1 MSTNKT
7 IKGLAVALSLSA
19 VCLAGSPSAWAAV
32 TWDNVTKYGDWSL
45 GGTVYELGSGET
57 PLPGSNGIVDR
68 YTYPGTGAYYD
79 SGTIPLND
87 IYNLNILSFYDQRHN
102 GGTPPANYVLTF
114 AGTGAMIFGGGN
126 EPLWSTSGI
135 ILGASMSYRNLTY
148 QFNTDIYVG
157 GNFNAA
163 NYSTVFFVNNS
174 APSQNNTLVFGTT
187 ADRKTIAGLQTNVSG
202 TVGLQLYG
210 PSGGVIND
218 HLADGVGQGDPE
230 APLTGATTL
239 ALTMFS
245 SATWTLTGSAS
256 YTGATQ
262 VMGGG
267 RLVLDNTS
275 LNAEKISNQLVLGGT
290 MWTGNNWIL
299 GGGGASVELI
309 GSAAAASAETLDT
322 LTVLNGANQVIVTPG
337 AGQTAVFNTGSV
349 TRGSASTGG
358 ATVDFLV
365 NGSGGSFTT
374 TNADGDLGA
383 WATLNGDDYA
393 SASSGSLVAA
403 TYTAAWG
410 AGNNVSVSTDSVADG
425 ATAKNLKISAPA
437 TLTLTDNNTLS
448 EGGILFAASAGADD
462 AVITGGT
469 LTAGGGEF
477 IIQQHNT
484 AAALDI
490 ESALSAAML
499 TKTGAGDLIVSGT
512 SNASIVNINQGVL
525 QLGAD
530 NVLLATGTINLTTAG
545 ATLDLNGHDL
555 TTWSIQS
562 LNMYSGKVALD
573 YGMTAVV
580 GNFAAGTEATLTVNR
595 ANDWTVQTDAFY
607 GDLQTGDGAIL
618 NIVKTGAGVARLAF
632 VQNGE
637 NNRGQYITGNS
648 VSQVYNIIAGNV
660 SVEQGTLTIG
670 RDLYVYGGLDLAA
683 GALLA
688 NCGAGQNA
696 NTLQAFTGLTGAGN
710 LQSWAR
716 AGYIFNLDGSSEMEV
731 WTGQIT
737 GGSPV
742 VFNGAGTQYVGLQT
756 NVGNN
761 GLLAAGNAVVIT
773 PGFTVS
779 LGMAND
785 NIFFSPLNVAGQ
797 GVIKVTGTSGV
808 VAGVAGV
815 NAIIGLTLAG
825 GTIWIAPEGSGEN
838 ITVSGMTTTAASA
851 ISYGRAALL
860 NAANITQLGGN
871 STLLLDRGANNSLDF
886 QLGNAASTNAKFVRN
901 QNGTLVLTAAHGLG
915 EFGGAEKLTVF
926 GSESALPVLTNDI
939 MNTSIVTA
947 DGVTGAGSFLTTST
961 AGVTSGVVLKEAIY
975 TTDLAAATGTSVVK
989 HSGDIALADNTAVYA
1004 LRNDGSIANDYTLTV
1019 GTGAAGSQA
1028 GLIMNN
1034 AAITGSGTITVGE
1047 SELTVYVSGSNR
1059 LENKLNYANNNNFVG
1074 LTLFGDGLLQITS
1087 PQTLWQMVYLNSGV
1101 LELNGVAQAN
1111 WESHSSF
1118 WLKGGVLQAS
1128 GNFTRTFS
1136 SANNNSFMWY
1146 DGGFAAGS
1154 EAGLTV
1160 NVGGDGRTLTW
1171 QITSGF
1177 LSDYSVMKL
1186 GSQYAKGMVTLVNNI
1201 DLGASTSAAFTGEA
1215 QYTGRQDGS
1224 GGNLFRQI
1232 EVVDNPDSGAD
1243 YAMISGVISSQM
1255 DYKGIQKSGDGLLL
1269 LTGENTYT
1277 GPTSIA
1283 EGVLGIVADSGLGA
1297 APSAAAPI
1305 TGHVNQGTVLI
1316 NGGATLLAFGSV
1328 TLSANRNIL
1337 LASGSDGS
1345 RGARIATAENG
1356 ILTFGGQLGDS
1367 VGEQGS
1373 LLVNGALRLTGS
1385 STISGFTEVEEGT
1398 LLVDGGLSTAHVVVD
1413 TGAKLGGSGL
1423 LTTSTGGISVS
1434 GILDA
1439 TEALTLDLAADQK
1452 LEFLSGATLLVDANS
1467 ALTFASEGDWLT
1479 GSGNATLELTG
1490 NFDYATQYT
1499 VLTNIT
1505 TEDFSFATISGYD
1518 TANYEAQWGL
1528 SGNSYILTF
1537 DVIPE
1542 PSTWALIVTG
1552 VALLTILRHRR

>member
-1 MSTNKT
+1 MITNKT

-19 VCLAGSPSAWAAV
+19 VCLAGSPSARAAV
-32 TWDNVTKYGDWSL
+32 TWDNATKFGDWSL

-68 YTYPGTGAYYD
+68 YTYPGAGAYYD
-79 SGTIPLND
+79 SGTVPLND
-87 IYNLNILSFYDQRHN
+87 IYNLNYLSFYDQRQSDKA
-102 GGTPPANYVLTF
+102 PPANYVLTF

-126 EPLWSTSGI
+126 EPLWSSSGI
-135 ILGASMSYRNLTY
+135 ILGAGMSYRNLTY
-148 QFNTDIYVG
+148 QFNTDLYVG

-174 APSQNNTLVFGTT
+174 APSQHNTLIFGTT
-187 ADRKTIAGLQTNVSG
+187 DDRKTIAGLQTNVSG

-218 HLADGVGQGDPE
+218 HLADGVGQGTDPE

-262 VMGGG
+262 VLGGG

-309 GSAAAASAETLDT
+309 GNAAAASAETLDT

-403 TYTAAWG
+403 TYTAEWG
-410 AGNNVSVSTDSVADG
+410 AGDNVNVSTDSVADG

-437 TLTLTDNNTLS
+437 TLTLSGNNTLTD
-448 EGGILFAASAGADD
+448 GGILFAANAGADG
-462 AVITGGT
+462 ATITGGT

-484 AAALDI
+484 AAALNI
-490 ESALSAAML
+490 ESALSAAKL

-607 GDLQTGDGAIL
+607 GDLQTGAGAIL

-688 NCGAGQNA
+688 NCGVGQNA

-838 ITVSGMTTTAASA
+838 ITVSGMTASAASA
-851 ISYGRAALL
+851 ISYGRASLL

-901 QNGTLVLTAAHGLG
+901 QNGTLVLTAAHGLT

-926 GSESALPVLTNDI
+926 GSESALPVLTNGI

-961 AGVTSGVVLKEAIY
+961 AGVTSGVVLKEATY
-975 TTDLAAATGTSVVK
+975 TTDLATATGTSVVK

-1004 LRNDGSIANDYTLTV
+1004 LRNDGTIANDYTLTV
-1019 GTGAAGSQA
+1019 GAGAAGSQA

-1034 AAITGSGTITVGE
+1034 AAITGSGTIVLGTG
-1047 SELTVYVSGSNR
+1047 ELTVYASGSNR
-1059 LENKLNYANNNNFVG
+1059 IENKLNYANNNNFVG

-1087 PQTLWQMVYLNSGV
+1087 PQTFWQMVYLNSGV

-1128 GNFTRTFS
+1128 GNFTRIFA

-1146 DGGFAAGS
+1146 DGGFAAS
-1154 EAGLTV
+1154 SAAGLTV

-1171 QITSGF
+1171 QITSGI

-1186 GSQYAKGMVTLVNNI
+1186 GSQYAKGVVTLVNNI
-1201 DLGASTSAAFTGEA
+1201 DLGASTSAAFSGEG

-1255 DYKGIQKSGDGLLL
+1255 DYKGIQKTGDGLLL

-1283 EGVLGIVADSGLGA
+1283 EGMLGIVADSGLGA

-1316 NGGATLLAFGSV
+1316 NGGATLLAGSDL
-1328 TLSANRNIL
+1328 TINANRNIL

-1345 RGARIATAENG
+1345 RGANIAVWGGATA
-1356 ILTFGGQLGDS
+1356 TFGGKLGDS
-1367 VGEQGS
+1367 IGEKGS
-1373 LLVNGALRLTGS
+1373 LLVNGVNIGGLDSALATGTLRLTGS
-1385 STISGFTEVEEGT
+1385 STISGYTEVEQGT
-1398 LLVDGGLSTAHVVVD
+1398 LLVDGGLTTANVTVSA
-1413 TGAKLGGSGL
+1413 GATLGGSGL

-1439 TEALTLDLAADQK
+1439 TDALTLDLADGQK
-1452 LEFLSGATLLVDANS
+1452 LNFAANSVLLVDADS
-1467 ALTFASEGDWLT
+1467 ALSFASEG
-1479 GSGNATLELTG
+1479 
-1490 NFDYATQYT
+1490 
-1499 VLTNIT
+1499 
-1505 TEDFSFATISGYD
+1505 
-1518 TANYEAQWGL
+1518 
-1528 SGNSYILTF
+1528 
-1537 DVIPE
+1537 
-1542 PSTWALIVTG
+1542 
-1552 VALLTILRHRR
+1552 